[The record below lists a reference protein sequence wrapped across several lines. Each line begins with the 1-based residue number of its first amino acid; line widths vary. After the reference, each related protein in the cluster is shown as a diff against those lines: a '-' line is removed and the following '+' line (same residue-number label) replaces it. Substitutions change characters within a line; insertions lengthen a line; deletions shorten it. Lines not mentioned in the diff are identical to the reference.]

1 MTSYALVALLANMIN
16 NAESIRHR
24 VSNQHYDAAN
34 APLEFTQDEMRRDGK
49 GKMHNKKLHAGVWL
63 RFIAIF
69 TLFTII
75 ALSISVSTRI
85 STPTPIIGEGKDK
98 PRFVTIVMPRSAHSI
113 LSRALLYFRNI
124 SHVLR
129 GTHILSCYSVL

>member
-16 NAESIRHR
+16 DAESIRHR
-24 VSNQHYDAAN
+24 VSNQHYDADS

-98 PRFVTIVMPRSAHSI
+98 PRFVTIVMPR
-113 LSRALLYFRNI
+113 
-124 SHVLR
+124 
-129 GTHILSCYSVL
+129 